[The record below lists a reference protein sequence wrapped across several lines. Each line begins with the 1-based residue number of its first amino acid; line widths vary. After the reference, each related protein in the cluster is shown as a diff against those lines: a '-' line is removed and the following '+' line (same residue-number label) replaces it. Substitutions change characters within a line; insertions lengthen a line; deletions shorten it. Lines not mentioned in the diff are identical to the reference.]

1 MSDLNRRIRK
11 LKKQLRKNRETIGEC
26 PELLGDPDEYDKV
39 IAGYLKRMGLVK
51 E

>member
-1 MSDLNRRIRK
+1 MDALSRSIY
-11 LKKQLRKNRETIGEC
+11 ETIGEC